1 MWCIMFSIRKSI
13 FLFGG
18 LLAFVVCSQMPA
30 AAQSSSSVGKTHQ
43 RPPARPIRPRGN
55 LAPSVSD
62 TKNYFETLRKPVSL
76 PELPDLGGAK
86 FRFGLQRT
94 QGRQTNIGLRYGT
107 SSSPHQVIDF
117 YRNSLTGWRF
127 TSVTDSDLIATKG
140 DRKVNVTI
148 MPKGSTDVA
157 TDFMI
162 NYSYVSR

>member
-1 MWCIMFSIRKSI
+1 MFSIPKSI
-13 FLFGG
+13 I
-18 LLAFVVCSQMPA
+18 LLGA
-30 AAQSSSSVGKTHQ
+30 ALLSLSLNQNNATAQSSSSVGKSQH
-43 RPPARPIRPRGN
+43 RMPARPMRPRGN

-62 TKNYFETLRKPVSL
+62 TKNYFETLRKPVSI

-117 YRNSLTGWRF
+117 YKNSLTGWRF
-127 TSVTDSDLIATKG
+127 NSVTDSDLTATKG